1 MMKICGKLLKLLF
14 KGTVTGIVHKLGKKT
29 GWKSMRCSS
38 YKTNKI
44 NQKGNT
50 VEGKELK
57 LIK

>member
-1 MMKICGKLLKLLF
+1 M
-14 KGTVTGIVHKLGKKT
+14 TGIVHKLGKKT